1 MKSIYDGGGGGGMAC
16 LPSGARRAR
25 RSVSTLR
32 LLTEKTLKKYK
43 LLIVFI
49 FSLTCGAA
57 QAQQRLDFN
66 RLIDAG
72 KDIAS
77 AATGINEKEEIEIG
91 RGLAGRMLGQVEL
104 VNDANVQTYVN
115 RVGRWVASQSERPD
129 LPWRFGV
136 ANAGNINAMAMPGG
150 TILITRGL
158 YDVLDNEAQLAGV
171 LGHEIAHVV
180 KRHHVNVMRQQR
192 GISAVANLA
201 AARSG
206 DNALRQLVLDFFKKI
221 FISGLDKESEY
232 EADAVGVILAAR
244 AGYNAFG
251 LAEVLHKLN
260 ARGASDPAVVD
271 LFGSHPAPSDRL
283 SKLGDLLTPR
293 LEQLSEGLEP
303 ELTPVA
309 ARAGAPSRAKAPA
322 SVPGAR
328 ALTNER
334 PAAKPASAAA
344 ARAQKPAPV
353 AAPIIS
359 DDQRAGTEP
368 AEVAPDATAEQKPAG
383 GLLHGIRN
391 LFGGSSE
398 SAAAEATPEAAAPAQ
413 KPTGGFLQGVRNL
426 FGGSS
431 ENAAAKPAPDAA
443 ATEPA
448 ETAEATEETADAPA
462 QKPAPKPS
470 GGLLDG
476 IKGLF
481 GR

>member
-1 MKSIYDGGGGGGMAC
+1 M
-16 LPSGARRAR
+16 REF
-25 RSVSTLR
+25 R
-32 LLTEKTLKKYK
+32 LLILFAFY
-43 LLIVFI
+43 LN
-49 FSLTCGAA
+49 CGVA

-77 AATGINEKEEIEIG
+77 AATGISEKEEIEIG
-91 RGLAGRMLGQVEL
+91 RGLAGRMLGQVPL
-104 VNDANVQTYVN
+104 VNDANVQAYVN
-115 RVGRWVASQSERPD
+115 RVGMWVASQSERPD

-158 YDVLDNEAQLAGV
+158 YDILDNEAQLAGV

-206 DNALRQLVLDFFKKI
+206 DNLLRQAVLDFFKKI
-221 FISGLDKESEY
+221 FISGLDKGSEF
-232 EADAVGVILAAR
+232 EADATGVILAAR
-244 AGYNAFG
+244 AGYNPFG

-260 ARGASDPAVVD
+260 ARSGDASVLD
-271 LFGSHPAPSDRL
+271 LFGSHPPPTERLAKLGELLEPRL
-283 SKLGDLLTPR
+283 SSLP
-293 LEQLSEGLEP
+293 EGLEP
-303 ELTPVA
+303 ALSTVA
-309 ARAGAPSRAKAPA
+309 ARAGAPTRAKVPA
-322 SVPGAR
+322 NVPGAR
-328 ALTNER
+328 ALVNEKAGAKPP
-334 PAAKPASAAA
+334 PAAL
-344 ARAQKPAPV
+344 RAKPAPV
-353 AAPIIS
+353 IVD
-359 DDQRAGTEP
+359 DDQSAATES
-368 AEVAPDATAEQKPAG
+368 AEVVPDATAQQKPAG
-383 GLLHGIRN
+383 GLLQGIKN

-398 SAAAEATPEAAAPAQ
+398 SAAAEAAPETAAPAQ
-413 KPTGGFLQGVRNL
+413 KPSGGFMQGVRNL

-431 ENAAAKPAPDAA
+431 ESAAAKPAPEAA
-443 ATEPA
+443 AES
-448 ETAEATEETADAPA
+448 AEATEAAGETADAPA
-462 QKPAPKPS
+462 EKPAPKPS